1 MDNMSKPISSSA
13 SPSWTATPAPT
24 LQVNSVAIS
33 ADGNSCIFGTSSEYG
48 TGDFNVYHYDGAGA
62 LRGQW
67 PFGPSGSTQGV
78 FWVAVSADGNFAAAG
93 GETAS
98 KQAGLLTAY
107 RLSDGALLL
116 NETYTSRVSQV
127 ALSGDGSLLLAV
139 SGDTVKLYNYTG
151 SAFACIGQQT
161 FAGASCGSC
170 ALSPDGFN
178 AVVGC
183 TIYHDGDTAG
193 PAPSTGQVVSLAI
206 AGNALSV
213 SGTWTSA
220 TAVQRVAMAA
230 TGNYWAAALHDGS
243 CALLGPANVTAPLW
257 QYRPTLQNLNIA
269 YGIDVTETSIGRVV
283 LACAANVAVPPTEPL
298 EAPGS
303 GYLYLVESVQDG
315 AAQYPNFCWGSP
327 LQYSG
332 NPGVSLSRE
341 ADKVTATDGQPIY
354 PLSTPPKE
362 TPGNFYL
369 FDGATGEQV
378 WRYPT
383 PIMNWPMAI
392 TPDGRYALGG
402 SDDGSVCFWQT
413 ASD

>member
-1 MDNMSKPISSSA
+1 MTISPAPSTA
-13 SPSWTATPAPT
+13 SPNWTATPDPA

-33 ADGNSCIFGTSSEYG
+33 ADGNSCLFGTSSEYG
-48 TGDFNVYHYDGAGA
+48 SGDFHVYHYDGAGA

-67 PFGPSGSTQGV
+67 PFGPAGSTQGV
-78 FWVAVSADGNFAAAG
+78 FWVAVSADGQFAAAG

-107 RLSDGALLL
+107 RLSDGAVLLS
-116 NETYTSRVSQV
+116 EPSAARVSQV

-139 SGDTVKLYNYTG
+139 SGDTVTLYRYTG
-151 SAFACIGQQT
+151 SAYTAAGQQS

-170 ALSPDGFN
+170 ALSPDGFS
-178 AVVGC
+178 AVVAC
-183 TIYHDGDTAG
+183 TIYHDAG
-193 PAPSTGQVVSLAI
+193 NDGAAQATGQVVSLAI
-206 AGNALSV
+206 VNGVLSV
-213 SGTWTSA
+213 RGIWPTA

-230 TGNYWAAALHDGS
+230 TGNYWGAALHDGS
-243 CALLGPANVTAPLW
+243 CALLGPANVSAPLW
-257 QYRPTLQNLNIA
+257 QYRPSLQHLGIA
-269 YGIDVTETSIGRVV
+269 YGIDITETSAGRVV
-283 LACAANVAVPPTEPL
+283 LACAANVPTPPTEPL
-298 EAPGS
+298 QAPGG

-315 AAQYPNFCWGSP
+315 AAQSPRFCWGSG

-332 NPGVSLSRE
+332 NPGVSLARE

-354 PLSTPPKE
+354 PLATPPQE

-369 FDGATGEQV
+369 FDAASGAPL

-402 SDDGSVCFWQT
+402 SDDGSVYFWQT
-413 ASD
+413 AQD

>member
-1 MDNMSKPISSSA
+1 MSFTA
-13 SPSWTATPAPT
+13 SPSWTATPSPT
-24 LQVNSVAIS
+24 LQVNSVALS
-33 ADGNSCIFGTSSEYG
+33 GDGNSCIFGTSSEYG
-48 TGDFNVYHYDGAGA
+48 SGDFNVFHYDGAGA
-62 LRGQW
+62 LRGKW
-67 PFGPSGSTQGV
+67 PFGPAGSTQGV

-116 NETYTSRVSQV
+116 SETDASRVNQV

-139 SGDTVKLYNYTG
+139 FGDTVKLYSYTG
-151 SAFACIGQQT
+151 SAFTCVGQQS

-183 TIYHDGDTAG
+183 TIYHDGGTEG
-193 PAPSTGQVVSLAI
+193 PAPSTGQVVSLSI
-206 AGNALSV
+206 ANNSLSV
-213 SGTWTSA
+213 SGVWPTTS
-220 TAVQRVAMAA
+220 AVQRVAMAA

-243 CALLGPANVTAPLW
+243 CALLGPSNVTAPLW
-257 QYRPTLQNLNIA
+257 QYRPALPNLGIA
-269 YGIDVTETSIGRVV
+269 YGIDVTETSTGRVV

-298 EAPGS
+298 QAPGS
-303 GYLYLVESVQDG
+303 GCVYLVESVQG
-315 AAQYPNFCWGSP
+315 SAHFCWSSP

-332 NPGVSLSRE
+332 NPGVNLTRE

-354 PLSTPPKE
+354 PLTTPPKE

-369 FDGATGEQV
+369 LDGTTGAQI

-392 TPDGRYALGG
+392 TPDGSYAFGG
-402 SDDGSVCFWQT
+402 SDDGSVYFWQT
-413 ASD
+413 ASA